1 MSFIYRI
8 FLKGLLT
15 LLPISITVALITWII
30 AQVERLFADPL
41 RERFPQIFNFPGA
54 GIIFAF
60 IVVLIAGVLVNTYFT
75 RRFVNWFEEKLETLP
90 VISAIYRPI
99 RDVTRIFAD
108 KESRHATQK
117 VVMVRLAENLE
128 VLGLVTRDSFQD
140 LPPNTASEDS
150 VAVFIPFTFGMGG
163 FTLIVGRDRIRETE
177 LSAERGLQL
186 AITGWVKNS
195 TSTDDDAKV

>member
-1 MSFIYRI
+1 MSIIYRI

-15 LLPISITVALITWII
+15 LLPISLTVALLTWII

-41 RERFPQIFNFPGA
+41 RERFPGFLDFPGA

-60 IVVLIAGVLVNTYFT
+60 IVVFIAGILVNTYFT
-75 RRFVNWFEEKLETLP
+75 RRFVNWFEAKLESLP
-90 VISAIYRPI
+90 VISAIYGPI
-99 RDVTRIFAD
+99 RDVTRLFAD
-108 KESRHATQK
+108 KESRHAAQK
-117 VVMVRLAENLE
+117 VVMVQLGENLE

-140 LPPNTASEDS
+140 LPPNTANEDS

-163 FTLIVGRDRIRETE
+163 FTVIVGRNRLRETG
-177 LSAERGLQL
+177 LSAERGMQL

-195 TSTDDDAKV
+195 SSADSGET

>member
-15 LLPISITVALITWII
+15 LLPISITVALLTWII

-41 RERFPQIFNFPGA
+41 RERFPHLFSFPGA

-60 IVVLIAGVLVNTYFT
+60 ILVFIAGVLVNTYFT

-90 VISAIYRPI
+90 VIRAIYGPI
-99 RDVTRIFAD
+99 RDVTRLFAD
-108 KESRHATQK
+108 QESRNATQK
-117 VVMVRLAENLE
+117 VVMVRLADNLE

-140 LPPNTASEDS
+140 LPPNMANEDS

-163 FTLIVGRDRIRETE
+163 FTFIVGRDRIRETD
-177 LSAERGLQL
+177 LPAERAMQL

-195 TSTDDDAKV
+195 TPSDETKA